1 MSMKGMY
8 ISEFN
13 QASWDSFFEL
23 FEELGQKLD
32 PAWVERAR
40 LQGIPEDISRVLLC
54 EMGEYT
60 FKWIV
65 KDIPALGDQS
75 PATYLETKEGA
86 QALRAAIMRMP
97 R

>member
-1 MSMKGMY
+1 MSMKGIY
-8 ISEFN
+8 LKEFN
-13 QASWDSFFEL
+13 QASWDSFSEL
-23 FEELGQKLD
+23 FEELGQQMD

-40 LQGIPEDISRVLLC
+40 LQGIPADISRVLLC
-54 EMGEYT
+54 EMGEYA
-60 FKWIV
+60 FEWMA

-75 PATYLETKEGA
+75 PAVYLETEKGA

>member
-1 MSMKGMY
+1 MSMKDMY
-8 ISEFN
+8 LSVFN
-13 QASWDSFFEL
+13 QANWDSFFEL

-54 EMGEYT
+54 EMGEYA
-60 FKWIV
+60 FEWIE
-65 KDIPALGDQS
+65 KDIPALEDQS
-75 PATYLETKEGA
+75 PATYLKTEEGA
-86 QALRAAIMRMP
+86 QALRAAILRMP

>member
-8 ISEFN
+8 FREFKK
-13 QASWDSFFEL
+13 ASWDSFCER
-23 FEELGQKLD
+23 FEELEQKMD
-32 PAWVERAR
+32 TTWAERAR
-40 LQGIPEDISRVLLC
+40 VQGIPADISRVLWW
-54 EMGEYT
+54 EMGEYAYE
-60 FKWIV
+60 WLA

-75 PATYLETKEGA
+75 PAAYLETEEGA

>member
-8 ISEFN
+8 SSEFD

-23 FEELGQKLD
+23 FEELGQKLN
-32 PAWVERAR
+32 PEWVERAR

-54 EMGEYT
+54 EMGEYA
-60 FKWIV
+60 FEWMA

-75 PATYLETKEGA
+75 PATYLETEEGA
-86 QALRAAIMRMP
+86 QALRAAILRMP

>member
-1 MSMKGMY
+1 MSMKGIY
-8 ISEFN
+8 SSEFD
-13 QASWDSFFEL
+13 QVSWDSFSEL

-40 LQGIPEDISRVLLC
+40 LQGIPADISRVLLC
-54 EMGEYT
+54 EMGEYA
-60 FKWIV
+60 FEWMA
-65 KDIPALGDQS
+65 KDIPALGDKS
-75 PATYLETKEGA
+75 PAAYLKTEEGA